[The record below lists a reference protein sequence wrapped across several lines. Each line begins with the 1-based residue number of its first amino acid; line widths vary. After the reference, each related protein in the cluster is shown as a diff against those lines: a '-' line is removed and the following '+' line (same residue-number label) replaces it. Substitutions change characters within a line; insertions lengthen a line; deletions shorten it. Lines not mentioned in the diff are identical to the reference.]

1 LVENYIPGT
10 KSIRLSDLAPT
21 NTNKTLREKTLEAY
35 SALRNA
41 QCVLFTSF
49 YELESDAIDA
59 LRHELSCPVY
69 AVGPCIPFMS
79 LQVQEHHADT
89 LREGYTAWLDS
100 QPAGSVLYV
109 SLGSFLSVSSA
120 QLDEI
125 AAGLAKSKA
134 RFLWALR
141 DADARSH
148 VRGLIGGRDAGVVV
162 PWTDQLRVLCHPSV
176 GGFFTHC
183 GMNSALEA
191 VYAGVPML
199 TLPIAFDQPVNSR
212 LVVEVWKTGLGLRE
226 KARADGVIER
236 ETIVAAV
243 DRLMRR
249 DTVEAEDRLRKA
261 ALLKDAARAASEEGG
276 SSWNDVTAFVKFI
289 SE

>member
-1 LVENYIPGT
+1 
-10 KSIRLSDLAPT
+10 
-21 NTNKTLREKTLEAY
+21 
-35 SALRNA
+35 
-41 QCVLFTSF
+41 
-49 YELESDAIDA
+49 
-59 LRHELSCPVY
+59 
-69 AVGPCIPFMS
+69 
-79 LQVQEHHADT
+79 
-89 LREGYTAWLDS
+89 
-100 QPAGSVLYV
+100 VLYV